1 MFANAEE
8 VRYQQKLPTVNSY
21 KEPYVEM
28 NNTIMLT
35 KKADEYGFEKEWRI
49 WDSRGPG
56 YWKYYNGDLTGLI
69 FGSLMPTEDRNLLKY
84 LIRRCHPSAALY
96 EAVETENGLKIIPF
110 EE

>member
-56 YWKYYNGDLTGLI
+56 Y
-69 FGSLMPTEDRNLLKY
+69 
-84 LIRRCHPSAALY
+84 
-96 EAVETENGLKIIPF
+96 
-110 EE
+110 